1 MKKMVIAFALLMVV
15 SNVFAQ
21 TFEMG
26 TPERKAVMD
35 ALRVPVQKD
44 LDVPVQF
51 VVQTLNVV
59 GSYAFMM
66 GVPQQKNGKPI
77 NYLKT
82 SHKEHYE
89 SEAFDDHI
97 TALLKLNG
105 KKWKVLTYNIGGTDV
120 FFGCWWKEYNAPK
133 SLFDGSAL
141 PDCDYQ

>member
-1 MKKMVIAFALLMVV
+1 MKKIIIAFALLIGT
-15 SNVFAQ
+15 SSVFAQ

-44 LDVPVQF
+44 LGVPVQF

-59 GSYAFMM
+59 GNYAFMM

-77 NYLKT
+77 DYLKT

-89 SEAFDDHI
+89 SEAFEDAI
-97 TALLKLNG
+97 TALLKRIVPANQCG
-105 KKWKVLTYNIGGTDV
+105 
-120 FFGCWWKEYNAPK
+120 
-133 SLFDGSAL
+133 
-141 PDCDYQ
+141 